1 MASNF
6 DYSAYANTAQDNN
19 KVGTI
24 ESMLSGVASGL
35 IAIPKGFFSL
45 GASLLDLGV
54 NSGKAAAVEKWF
66 DDLTEFDE
74 KAEATAAG
82 KITEALVNIGIPG
95 GIAFKSASGLAKTAM
110 LAGKNKKYVKLSNKN
125 LINAADEALELTAK
139 GKGRQFIA
147 GAIGGGIAEGV
158 FVGDAEK
165 IGTFGDLL
173 GGPTKIDRSDTDP
186 DATRE
191 ILNRIKFGTE
201 GALFTGILS
210 GAGTVIKKITNRNKG
225 LDTANS
231 QLDRW
236 IDNVVSKFRARSGTT
251 QEYFDIQRQ
260 SIGVQAADANVAR
273 NLSRELDVDVDK
285 LFPPMRTVFN
295 KQSAADRTK
304 FLGEVNEALISG
316 TPTLTRE
323 GQKRVLNAE
332 GKELFKASAKT
343 PEAEELIIQQMKE
356 ADLNKY
362 TEVIDSNRMIAQFGD
377 MDPAAVQAIR
387 DKIKKFA
394 PNAEKAAELEK
405 SILGGLS
412 VMRSKWSNL
421 FTKLGGVID
430 PEDLVKF
437 KDVFGKKFKN
447 YLGNTYDIFQDK
459 SILPWLRYK
468 PAAEAIENA
477 KTLFKSSA
485 KEAGKDITD
494 LEAEQIVNNVLKTA
508 RMPKGLRMDKES
520 DAIFNVPE
528 FFVNRTTLDDA
539 VKRSGENILSVSDL
553 SIADR
558 RIFDDL
564 FGKQKNP
571 MQTMIGGMAKL
582 SLITRR
588 NLFYDDLI
596 KKNDEVVANWSAAAD
611 KTTVPQPM
619 FARSEAEARQFFGD
633 ASYRKIQ
640 PIDPEQ
646 SLNVNIR
653 SQSSNPFGDVGTP
666 FYARDG
672 IADAMEQV
680 SINSNKKGTIA
691 RLYESLVLYPK
702 ATSQIAKT
710 ILSPVTHL
718 RNFVSAGAFAAA
730 NGILPAAD
738 LGAIKQAY
746 QALQTPLKGTRQQNE
761 LYQELLE
768 LGVVNSNVRLGDL
781 SRLLKDV
788 NFGET
793 MTSDKG
799 MRLLLKP
806 LSKLKSVSQDLYTAE
821 DDFWKIYSW
830 AIEKSRLEKA
840 YEKVGLVRGQS
851 FKRNG
856 VDVRLDENFF
866 KQEAA
871 DIVRNNIPNYD
882 YVSDF
887 VKGLRKLPIG
897 NFVSFPAEIARTGTN
912 IVRRALREINES
924 VTLADGTVVK
934 PMQSIGYTRLFGFTT
949 TVAAVP
955 VATTAA
961 FQALYDVTDEEREA
975 IRRFAAQW
983 SKNSTLLPIKQEDGS
998 FKYIDFSHANA
1009 YDTLIRPLQSIVNAV
1024 QDGRTDEDGM
1034 MDDFAKGL
1042 FTAMS
1047 EFGQPFI
1054 SESIWTEAALDI
1066 IARGGRTREGFQV
1079 YSPEDTAGDRNSKI
1093 MAHLVRA
1100 QMPFSFDQL
1109 KRLDRSLKE
1118 NRVFTKSK
1126 FDEYGQDFEFGD
1138 EFGGLFGFRA
1148 VNVNPERAMNFK
1160 VADFQKGVR
1169 DSRSLFTRVA
1179 LKGGPVEPRE
1189 VVDAYINANR
1199 ALFGVKKNLKQDM
1212 DAARLLNISESGFYG
1227 SLDRISSREVNAL
1240 EENIF
1245 RPYTVST
1252 EVQRAFVENA
1262 EQIGVANPFDAAAD
1276 AISELQSQMS
1286 DLSLTL
1292 AEFPAF
1298 ANPLQPIMQDT
1309 PLGPQTLNL
1318 PSIDANAVSA
1328 QVQGNNFSN
1337 LTTQQKLD
1345 LLFGGN

>member
-6 DYSAYANTAQDNN
+6 DYSSYFNTAEKNN
-19 KVGTI
+19 SVGTI

-45 GASLLDLGV
+45 GASLMDLGV

-74 KAEATAAG
+74 KAEASAAG

-95 GIAFKSASGLAKTAM
+95 GIAFKSASGLAKASM
-110 LAGKNKKYVKLSNKN
+110 LAAKNNKYVKLGNKS
-125 LINAADEALELTAK
+125 LVGAADEALELTAK
-139 GKGRQFIA
+139 GKGRQFVA
-147 GAIGGGIAEGV
+147 GALGGGVAEGV
-158 FVGDAEK
+158 FVGDAEA

-173 GGPTKIDRSDTDP
+173 GGPTAIDRSQTDP

-210 GAGTVIKKITNRNKG
+210 GTGQVIKKITNRNKG

-236 IDNVVSKFRARSGTT
+236 IDTVASKFRARSGKT
-251 QEYFDIQRQ
+251 QEFFDIQRQ
-260 SIGVQAADANVAR
+260 SIGAQAADANVAR

-295 KQSAADRTK
+295 KQNAKERTK
-304 FLGEVNEALISG
+304 FLGDVNDALLSGEARLGDDGVAAFGEID
-316 TPTLTRE
+316 
-323 GQKRVLNAE
+323 A
-332 GKELFKASAKT
+332 AAK
-343 PEAEELIIQQMKE
+343 QR
-356 ADLNKY
+356 
-362 TEVIDSNRMIAQFGD
+362 VIDG
-377 MDPAAVQAIR
+377 IR
-387 DKIKKFA
+387 KFA
-394 PNAEKAAELEK
+394 PNAQAAEELEK

-412 VMRSKWSNL
+412 VMRSKWSEL
-421 FTKLGGVID
+421 FSKLGGSLDAADIQT
-430 PEDLVKF
+430 F
-437 KDVFGKKFKN
+437 KQLFGGKFKN
-447 YLGNTYDIFQDK
+447 YLGSTYDIFQDK
-459 SILPWLRYK
+459 SILPWMRYK
-468 PAAEAIENA
+468 PAAQAIENA
-477 KTLFKSSA
+477 KDLFKASA
-485 KEAGKDITD
+485 REAGKDISD
-494 LEAEQIVNNVLKTA
+494 LEAEQIVNNVLKTSGL
-508 RMPKGLRMDKES
+508 PKGLRMDKPS
-520 DAIFNVPE
+520 DALFNIPD
-528 FFVNRTTLDDA
+528 FFVNRTALDDA
-539 VKRSGENILSVSDL
+539 VKRGGVARI
-553 SIADR
+553 SIRDVAQEADR
-558 RIFDDL
+558 KVFDDL

-596 KKNDEVVANWSAAAD
+596 KKNDEVAEVWRNATDKRSVA
-611 KTTVPQPM
+611 QPM
-619 FARSEAEARQFFGD
+619 FARSEAEARAFFGD
-633 ASYRKIQ
+633 DFQRIAV
-640 PIDPEQ
+640 IDPAQ
-646 SLNVNIR
+646 TLNVNIA
-653 SQSSNPFGDVGTP
+653 SGASNPFGDVAKP
-666 FYARDG
+666 MFARKGVAEALEKTSLNTQSPG
-672 IADAMEQV
+672 IL
-680 SINSNKKGTIA
+680 G

-730 NGILPAAD
+730 NGILPATD
-738 LGAIKQAY
+738 LSAIKQAY
-746 QALQTPLKGTRQQNE
+746 QALQTPLKGTRQQND

-781 SRLLKDV
+781 SRLLQDV

-830 AIEKSRLEKA
+830 AVEKSRLEKA
-840 YEKVGLVRGQS
+840 YEKIGVTRGQF

-856 VDVRLDENFF
+856 VDVRLDEQFL

-887 VKGLRKLPIG
+887 VQGLRKLPIG

-912 IVRRALREINES
+912 IVRRALREINETI
-924 VTLADGTVVK
+924 TLADGTVVK
-934 PMQSIGYTRLFGFTT
+934 PMEAIGYTRLFGFTT
-949 TVAAVP
+949 TVAAIP
-955 VATTAA
+955 MATTAA

-1009 YDTLIRPLQSIVNAV
+1009 YDTLIRPLQSVVNAV
-1024 QDGRTDEDGM
+1024 QDGRTDENGI
-1034 MDDFAKGL
+1034 MDDFARGL
-1042 FTAMS
+1042 FTATS

-1066 IARGGRTREGFQV
+1066 IARGGRTRDGAQV
-1079 YSPEDTAGDRNSKI
+1079 YSDQDTAGDRNSKI
-1093 MAHLVRA
+1093 FAHLVKA
-1100 QMPFSFDQL
+1100 QMPFSLDQL
-1109 KRLDRSLKE
+1109 KRLDQSIE
-1118 NRVFTKSK
+1118 SVDVITKGK
-1126 FDEYGQDFEFGD
+1126 FDKYGQEFEFGD

-1148 VNVNPERAMNFK
+1148 VNVNPDRAMNFK
-1160 VADFQKGVR
+1160 VADYQKGVR

-1179 LKGGPVEPRE
+1179 LRGGPIEPTE
-1189 VVDAYINANR
+1189 IVDAYINANR
-1199 ALFGVKKNLKQDM
+1199 ALFDVKKTLKGDM
-1212 DAARLLNISESGFYG
+1212 DAARLLNISEEGFYG
-1227 SLDRISSREVNAL
+1227 SLDRISNVEVSAID
-1240 EENIF
+1240 ENIF
-1245 RPYTVST
+1245 RPYRISK
-1252 EVQRAFVENA
+1252 EVRDAFEQNA
-1262 EQIGVANPFDAAAD
+1262 SRIGIANPFDTAAD
-1276 AISELQSQMS
+1276 AISELEGRMA

-1292 AEFPAF
+1292 PEFPVF

-1309 PLGPQTLNL
+1309 PLGPTTLNL
-1318 PSIDANAVSA
+1318 PNINAEAVSA
-1328 QVQGNNFSN
+1328 QVQGSNYNN

-1345 LLFGGN
+1345 LLFGRG